1 MPPAPLSPSDRMP
14 SPATPSDDGALSST
28 VRSVL
33 SLLLV
38 LHFACVFTVLAST
51 YLRSELQVRLVNIFG
66 PYTQLLGF
74 DPGNAIPY
82 FYTHGRTQD
91 DDAVIQV
98 DLYTSSDIPVAQ
110 QETAA
115 QLSLPADESPWLG
128 NRAKAIGLARLL
140 AVIGDPDRDDDS
152 ANLIARGVGRRAM
165 NATGTKKAVVRC
177 VRRLTQPLDLRSL
190 LEGFPPNDP
199 TAAEY
204 DELIFEADVWIDE
217 DGDVQVQRRAAAAE
231 VAPRRTSTTAPRPA
245 NATP

>member
-1 MPPAPLSPSDRMP
+1 
-14 SPATPSDDGALSST
+14 

-33 SLLLV
+33 SLALV

-66 PYTQLLGF
+66 PYTQFLGF

-82 FYTHGRTQD
+82 FYTHGRTED

-98 DLYTSSDIPVAQ
+98 DLYQSGEIPVEQ
-110 QETAA
+110 QEIAA
-115 QLSLPADESPWLG
+115 QVSLPADDSPWLG
-128 NRAKAIGLARLL
+128 NRAKTIALARLL
-140 AVIGDPDRDDDS
+140 AILGDPDRDEDS

-165 NATGTKKAVVRC
+165 DATATRRAVVRC

-199 TAAEY
+199 TAAQY
-204 DELIFEADVWIDE
+204 DELMYEADVWIDE

-231 VAPRRTSTTAPRPA
+231 VAPRRTTTTAPRAVNSSP
-245 NATP
+245 